1 MEAAVLN
8 LLPTQPADAPAQHEA
23 LIALAKYR
31 ADLEKTP
38 SNKRGDWHEA
48 AETAFQGI
56 IAIQG
61 MVSRLLDLRADLTGS
76 TANDALDYAI
86 DQLVEAAGVMTA
98 DAERRAEEDAPAYNS
113 EDYWPRYRG

>member
-1 MEAAVLN
+1 MLN
-8 LLPTQPADAPAQHEA
+8 LLPKQPAEAPAQHEA

-48 AETAFQGI
+48 AQTAFQGI

-61 MVSRLLDLRADLTGS
+61 MVARLLDLRADVAGS
-76 TANDALDYAI
+76 KTQDALEYAI
-86 DQLVEAAGVMTA
+86 DQLVDAACIMTA
-98 DAERRAEEDAPAYNS
+98 DAERRAEEDAPPYNS